1 MMLFPVALST
11 LALAATTL
19 AAPSI
24 IVKNSCESDVFV
36 TSVSQTPRDTIK
48 VQPDKSWTEAEY
60 FSGTGTAIKITKTAD
75 GLYTGKPTLHLSYTF
90 KQGGPL
96 YYGLSNAYGYDF
108 EGQNITVTG
117 DKGKN
122 VPAIRW
128 NDTAQPNNT
137 LAYRGE
143 TNLTLQLCAG
153 WDS

>member
-1 MMLFPVALST
+1 MMLLPVALST

-24 IVKNSCESDVFV
+24 VVKNSCGSDVFV
-36 TSVSQTPRDTIK
+36 TSVGQTARDTVK
-48 VQPDKSWTEAEY
+48 VQPGKSWTEAEY

-75 GLYTGKPTLHLSYTF
+75 GLYTGKPTLHLSYTY
-90 KQGGPL
+90 KQAEPL

-108 EGQNITVTG
+108 KGQNITVTG
-117 DKGKN
+117 DKGKD

-128 NDTAQPNNT
+128 NDAAQPNNT

-143 TNLTLQLCAG
+143 TGLTLQLCGAG
-153 WDS
+153 NS